1 MNVYLSARYPRR
13 AELRAY
19 ADELVSH
26 DIDVSSRWCTGQPD
40 EGGTEAVPTAAHA
53 QADLDDL
60 YASTVLV
67 TFAELPNSAKECAS
81 RGGRHVEFGIA
92 YETGIV
98 CIVVAPEPLTNT
110 TYKYKAMNDAS
121 RVAHEV
127 LTGTRA
133 PAPISYD
140 YQGENVFHLLPGVIR
155 VGSWPE
161 AKALLIAMRERELDE
176 GWADRIAT
184 LWDETEADAAALA
197 EINGSPTDEDGA

>member
-19 ADELVSH
+19 ADELAAH
-26 DIDVSSRWCTGQPD
+26 DIDVSSRWLTAD

-53 QADLDDL
+53 QADITDL

-67 TFAELPNSAKECAS
+67 TFAELPNSAKDCAS

-98 CIVVAPEPLTNT
+98 CIVVAPEGLPG
-110 TYKYKAMNDAS
+110 
-121 RVAHEV
+121 R
-127 LTGTRA
+127 
-133 PAPISYD
+133 PAPVTD

-155 VGSWPE
+155 VGSWAE

-184 LWDETEADAAALA
+184 LWDETEALA
-197 EINGSPTDEDGA
+197 EINGSPTDEGTE

>member
-26 DIDVSSRWCTGQPD
+26 DIDVSSRWCTGQLD
-40 EGGTEAVPTAAHA
+40 EPGGTEAVPTAAHA
-53 QADLDDL
+53 QADLADI

-67 TFAELPNSAKECAS
+67 TFAELPNSAKDCAS

-98 CIVVAPEPLTNT
+98 CIVVAPEPLVAA
-110 TYKYKAMNDAS
+110 TY
-121 RVAHEV
+121 
-127 LTGTRA
+127 G
-133 PAPISYD
+133 
-140 YQGENVFHLLPGVIR
+140 GENVFHLLPGVIR
-155 VGSWPE
+155 VGSWVE

-184 LWDETEADAAALA
+184 LWDETEADAAVALD
-197 EINGSPTDEDGA
+197 GDE